1 MEPKMIL
8 NSHDMLNSL
17 NPAQQQAVSAPL
29 GHQLILAGA
38 GSGKT
43 RVLTHRIAWLIEN
56 ENISPF
62 NILAVTFTNKA
73 ANEMR
78 SRLEKMLRLPSKSM
92 WIGTFHGLS
101 HRFLRA
107 HWQEAGLPQ
116 SFQILDSD
124 DQFRMIRRV
133 IHALNLDEDRCPP
146 KEAQWFINGQKEE
159 GREPHEVQARDFA
172 MQTSIKIYQA
182 YDQACKR
189 AGVIDFTDLLL
200 KTYKLLLSNA
210 ELRQHYQSRFRCL
223 LVDEFQDTNALQYLW
238 LKLFAGDSNSVMIVG
253 DDDQSIYG
261 WRGARIENIHR
272 FSKDFPGAQI
282 IRLEQNYRSSAT
294 ILKAANALISQNSG
308 RLGKNLWT
316 DDKEGEAITIYAGFN
331 EADEAFFIVN
341 RIRDLRNDGY
351 ALRDIAIL
359 YRSNAQSRVLEE
371 ALMQFGLPYRVY
383 GGLRYFDRQEIKD
396 ALAYLRIIA
405 NHADDPAFERII
417 NTPTRGIGD
426 RTLVSIRDYAKENS
440 LTLWGALQ
448 ELIDKKYF
456 SARAQT
462 SLLAFVDLINTM
474 SEKTIAMEL
483 HKKVEYIIHASG
495 LIEHYRKEKGE
506 KGLTRLENLEELV
519 NAALQF
525 SQDGVPDDMP
535 PLAAF
540 LAYAALESGE
550 EQADVYDDCVQLMTL
565 HSAKGLEFPAVFLA
579 GCEEE
584 LFPHYLSMN
593 DPKALEEERRLCYVG
608 VTRAMRKLFM
618 TYAEV
623 RRTYGKE
630 AYHRPSRFLHEIPAE
645 LVNEIRFRT
654 KVSRPGAA
662 SSSGFSSPYRNYD
675 NRNYDSYDS
684 EGGNSN
690 NGGNGSYKPQAQG
703 KFRIGQEVHHRI
715 FGSGIVL
722 DCEGDGEDM
731 KVKVKFNK
739 VGTKLL
745 IASYLTAK

>member
-1 MEPKMIL
+1 MIQNPL
-8 NSHDMLNSL
+8 NR
-17 NPAQQQAVSAPL
+17 AQQEAVSAPL

-43 RVLTHRIAWLIEN
+43 RVLTQRIVWLIEK

-73 ANEMR
+73 ASEMR
-78 SRLEKMLRLPSKSM
+78 LRIEKMLHFSATKSM

-101 HRFLRA
+101 HRLLRA

-124 DQFRMIRRV
+124 DQYRLIRRL
-133 IHALNLDEDRCPP
+133 IHALNLDEDRYPP
-146 KEAQWFINGQKEE
+146 KEAQWFINAQKEE
-159 GREPHEVQARDFA
+159 GREPHQVDSRDLTA
-172 MQTSIKIYQA
+172 QIYLKIYQA
-182 YDQACKR
+182 YHDACLR
-189 AGVIDFTDLLL
+189 AGVIDFADLLL
-200 KTYKLLLSNA
+200 KSYKLLQNHA
-210 ELRQHYQSRFRCL
+210 ELRAHYQMRFRCL
-223 LVDEFQDTNALQYLW
+223 LVDEFQDTNTIQYAW
-238 LKLFAGDSNSVMIVG
+238 LKLLAGESSSIMIVG

-261 WRGARIENIHR
+261 WRGARIENIQR
-272 FSKDFPGAQI
+272 FSRDYPSATI
-282 IRLEQNYRSSAT
+282 TRLEQNYRSTGT
-294 ILKAANALISQNSG
+294 ILKAANALIAQNSG

-316 DDKEGEAITIYAGFN
+316 EGQEGDRITVYAAFN
-331 EADEAFFIVN
+331 ESDEAFFIVN
-341 RIRDLRNDGY
+341 RIRELRNQDY
-351 ALRDIAIL
+351 NLRDMAIL
-359 YRSNAQSRVLEE
+359 YRSNAQSRVIEE
-371 ALMQFGLPYRVY
+371 ALMQFGVPYRVY
-383 GGLRYFDRQEIKD
+383 GGLRYFDRQEIRD
-396 ALAYLRIIA
+396 ALAYLRLVA
-405 NHADDPAFERII
+405 NHSDDPAFERII

-426 RTLVSIRDYAKENS
+426 RTVDAIRDHARNHS
-440 LTLWGALQ
+440 LTLWQSLQ
-448 ELIDKKYF
+448 ELLQQKLF
-456 SARAQT
+456 SARAANALQT
-462 SLLAFVDLINTM
+462 FVMMIDEMT
-474 SEKTIAMEL
+474 EKTLGMDL
-483 HKKVEYIIHASG
+483 NKQVEFVLMNSG

-519 NAALQF
+519 NAAHQF
-525 SQDGVPDDMP
+525 SQDGVPDDMQ

-540 LAYAALESGE
+540 LAYAALESSE
-550 EQADVYDDCVQLMTL
+550 EQAEVYDDSVQLMTL
-565 HSAKGLEFPAVFLA
+565 HSAKGLEFPVVFLA

-584 LFPHYLSMN
+584 LFPHFRSLQ

-630 AYHRPSRFLHEIPAE
+630 AYHRPSRFLHEIPVE
-645 LVNEIRFRT
+645 LIEEVRFRT
-654 KVSRPGAA
+654 KVSRPQT
-662 SSSGFSSPYRNYD
+662 SSGSST
-675 NRNYDSYDS
+675 SWQ
-684 EGGNSN
+684 
-690 NGGNGSYKPQAQG
+690 PQAQG

-745 IASYLTAK
+745 IASFLSAK

>member
-1 MEPKMIL
+1 MIL
-8 NSHDMLNSL
+8 NSLN
-17 NPAQQQAVSAPL
+17 NAQQEAVQAPL

-43 RVLTHRIAWLIEN
+43 RVLTHRIVWLVEH

-78 SRLEKMLRLPSKSM
+78 TRIESLLHTPARSM

-133 IHALNLDEDRCPP
+133 INALNLDEDRFPP
-146 KEAQWFINGQKEE
+146 KEAQWFINAQKEE
-159 GREPHEVQARDFA
+159 GLEPHQVSPRDFSG
-172 MQTSIKIYQA
+172 QTFIKVYQA
-182 YDQACKR
+182 YQEACQR

-200 KTYKLLLSNA
+200 KTYKLLQSNA
-210 ELRQHYQSRFRCL
+210 ELRAHYQSRFRCL
-223 LVDEFQDTNALQYLW
+223 LVDEFQDTNTIQYAW
-238 LKLFAGDSNSVMIVG
+238 LKLFAGETNSVMIVG

-261 WRGARIENIHR
+261 WRGAKIENIQR
-272 FSKDFPGAQI
+272 FSKDFPGAKV
-282 IRLEQNYRSSAT
+282 IRLEQNYRSTGT

-316 DDKEGEAITIYAGFN
+316 EGKDGDQITVYAGFN
-331 EADEAFFIVN
+331 ETDEAFFMVN
-341 RIRDLRNDGY
+341 RIRELRQSEFS
-351 ALRDIAIL
+351 LKDIAIL
-359 YRSNAQSRVLEE
+359 YRSNAQSRVIEE
-371 ALMQFGLPYRVY
+371 ALMQFGIPYRVY

-405 NHADDPAFERII
+405 NRSDDPAFERII

-426 RTLVSIRDYAKENS
+426 KTLVAIREHAKVVGIS
-440 LTLWGALQ
+440 LWDALLQ
-448 ELIDKKYF
+448 LLEQRFF
-456 SARAQT
+456 SARAET
-462 SLLAFVDLINTM
+462 ALASFVNLINTM
-474 SEKTIAMEL
+474 TEKTVALEL
-483 HKKVEYIIHASG
+483 HKQVEYILYSSG

-519 NAALQF
+519 NAAHQF
-525 SQDGVPDDMP
+525 TQEGVQDDMP

-540 LAYAALESGE
+540 LAYAALESKDD
-550 EQADVYDDCVQLMTL
+550 QADAYDDCVQLMTL
-565 HSAKGLEFPAVFLA
+565 HSAKGLEFPVVFLG

-593 DPKALEEERRLCYVG
+593 DPKGIEEERRLCYVG
-608 VTRAMRKLFM
+608 MTRAMRKLFM
-618 TYAEV
+618 SYAEL
-623 RRTYGKE
+623 RRMHGKE
-630 AYHRPSRFLHEIPAE
+630 AYHRPSRFLHEIPPE
-645 LVNEIRFRT
+645 LIKEIRFRT
-654 KVSRPGAA
+654 KVTRPQ
-662 SSSGFSSPYRNYD
+662 PITN
-675 NRNYDSYDS
+675 
-684 EGGNSN
+684 
-690 NGGNGSYKPQAQG
+690 SYKPEAQG
-703 KFRIGQEVHHRI
+703 NFRIGQEVHHRI
-715 FGSGIVL
+715 FGNGIVM

-731 KVKVKFNK
+731 KVTVRFAK
-739 VGTKLL
+739 VGTKML
-745 IASYLTAK
+745 IASYLSAK